1 LHLRTAD
8 PMPARRPALVGR
20 SAHSADEVIRAA
32 AEGCDYVTL
41 SPVAPTR
48 SKPGYG
54 PSLGADGVADIL
66 ARARRV
72 REPVPAIFALGGIDE
87 HNAASFL
94 DAGAHG
100 VAVMG
105 SVMGSPDPAQTVAAL
120 LATVSATVSAAM
132 TPTSVPTHRP
142 STRRTS

>member
-1 LHLRTAD
+1 
-8 PMPARRPALVGR
+8 
-20 SAHSADEVIRAA
+20 SADEVLHAA

-54 PSLGADGVADIL
+54 PSLGAAGFGRVLAL
-66 ARARRV
+66 AQAGRARARL
-72 REPVPAIFALGGIDE
+72 PAVFALGGIDE

-94 DAGAHG
+94 QAGAHG

-105 SVMGSPDPAQTVAAL
+105 SVMRSPDPEHTLTAL
-120 LATVSATVSAAM
+120 LSAVRTQAPAAVAT
-132 TPTSVPTHRP
+132 
-142 STRRTS
+142 